1 MFPDAEVIVFP
12 FVPVEDELLA
22 GLICPS
28 PRASVGVGGVVVKT
42 GASPDGLARDFRDEV
57 SMVGML
63 CML

>member
-1 MFPDAEVIVFP
+1 MFPDADVIVFA
-12 FVPVEDELLA
+12 FVPVEDEFLV

-42 GASPDGLARDFRDEV
+42 GASWDELAKDFGDEV
-57 SMVGML
+57 TMVGML